1 MAIDYRQGNKVVK
14 SQRRED
20 APGTRVDP
28 YPYIGIVKNNLDPTR
43 CGRLQVWIP
52 DLGGNQD
59 DSKNWRTVSYAS
71 PFMGVTNISQKDAGR
86 VQNTDNKFTN
96 TPNTYGFW
104 AVPPDIGVE
113 VLVMFIAGDPMRGY
127 WFACVNSSVSRF
139 MIPAIAG
146 STNTDL
152 SGASADIKSAY
163 KAGNPAPVT
172 EFNDNDPST
181 YQKADFYNNP
191 KPIHEPQY
199 RVMVNQGLDRDTV
212 RGPISSSSQRETPSQ
227 VFGISTPGRPFPD
240 PGVRDPENFLAKVA
254 KGQLTEADYAYTT
267 RQGGHSFIMDD
278 GNISGRDQLIRLRT
292 AQGHQ
297 IMMHD
302 TENVLYINHA
312 DGTSWIEMTSSGAI
326 NVYSNNGVNLRTQGS
341 INLHAD
347 RDINMNAGGKIN
359 IKAGG
364 NFQVD
369 AAAVAVLSDATIT
382 VGAGGAIGL
391 KVGGQFSVDAGPIS
405 LKAGGDIAM
414 EGASIKQNSGGTK
427 AVTPPKPIQ
436 VNSFADTIKETS
448 TGLWVPAGSLS
459 SIVRV
464 APSHEPYNRGQLPAF
479 AEPTSLGITPA
490 AVYKESVDRT
500 KTAAG
505 TAPQGATETDLR
517 AQPKS
522 SCTVGSL
529 TTDQITA
536 YYTQLA
542 KTESGGPLGFNKS
555 KFASEYEVVN
565 TIGYVGKYQFGH
577 LALQDLKYV
586 TSNCES
592 NAQMN
597 NPNMWTGKNGID
609 SLDTFLKTS
618 AGHAEQETAICEH
631 TKRNYTS
638 LCQRGAITKDMEP
651 EEVAGMLAV
660 AHLLGAGG
668 ANQWRKG
675 AGGADQ
681 YGTTGDKYF
690 QNGKYAVAVLAP
702 KLETI
707 DQPKIA

>member
-1 MAIDYRQGNKVVK
+1 MAIDQRQGNKVVK
-14 SQRRED
+14 SQRREE

-43 CGRLQVWIP
+43 CGRLQVWIA

-86 VQNTDNKFTN
+86 AQNTANKFTN

-139 MIPAIAG
+139 MIPGIAG
-146 STNTDL
+146 STHTDL
-152 SGASADIKSAY
+152 SGASADVKNAY
-163 KAGNPAPVT
+163 RPGNPAPVT
-172 EFNDNDPST
+172 EFNDNDPTT

-199 RVMVNQGLDRDTV
+199 RVMINQGLDRDTV

-240 PGVRDPENFLAKVA
+240 AGVRDPENFLAKVA

-278 GNISGRDQLIRLRT
+278 GNITGRDQLIRLRT

-302 TENVLYINHA
+302 TENTLYINHA
-312 DGTSWIEMTSSGAI
+312 DGTSWIEMTNTGAI
-326 NVYSNNGVNLRTQGS
+326 NVYSTNGVNVRSGGS

-347 RDINMNAGGKIN
+347 SDINMNAGGKIN

-364 NFQVD
+364 KFQVD
-369 AAAVAVLSDATIT
+369 AATVAVLSDSTLT

-391 KVGGQFSVDAGPIS
+391 KVGGQFNVDSGPIS
-405 LKAGGDIAM
+405 LKAGGEIAM
-414 EGASIKQNSGGTK
+414 EGSIIKQNSGGTK

-436 VNSFADTIKETS
+436 VNSFADTVKEPT
-448 TGLWVPAGSLS
+448 TGLWVPAGGLS
-459 SIVRV
+459 SIVKV
-464 APSHEPYNRGQLPAF
+464 APTHEPYNRGQQPAF
-479 AEPTSLGITPA
+479 TEPTALGIGPTKT
-490 AVYKESVDRT
+490 YKDSVDKT
-500 KTAAG
+500 KTTAG
-505 TAPQGATETDLR
+505 TAPQGAAEADLR

-522 SCTVGSL
+522 INTVGPLS
-529 TTDQITA
+529 TNQMTA
-536 YYTQLA
+536 FYAQTA
-542 KTESGGPLGFNKS
+542 KTASGGALGFDKT

-565 TIGYVGKYQFGH
+565 DANAVGKYQFSYQ
-577 LALQDLKYV
+577 ALKDLGYL
-586 TSNCES
+586 TSDCSS
-592 NAQMN
+592 NAEMSN
-597 NPNMWTGKNGID
+597 SNKWKGKNGID
-609 SLDTFLKTS
+609 SLDAFLKTS
-618 AGHAEQETAICEH
+618 AGKAEQETAMGEH
-631 TKRNYTS
+631 TLRNYTAMCNS
-638 LCQRGAITKDMEP
+638 GAITKEMKP
-651 EEVAGMLAV
+651 EEVAGMLSA
-660 AHLLGAGG
+660 AHQLGATG
-668 ANQWRKG
+668 ANAWRKG
-675 AGGADQ
+675 QGGTEVD
-681 YGTTGDKYF
+681 GDKYF
-690 QNGKYAVAVLAP
+690 QNGKYAVSVLAP
-702 KLETI
+702 KVETI
-707 DQPKIA
+707 DQPKTT

>member
-1 MAIDYRQGNKVVK
+1 MAIDQRQGNKVVK

-71 PFMGVTNISQKDAGR
+71 PFMGVTNISQKDANR
-86 VQNTDNKFTN
+86 AKNTGNKFTN

-139 MIPAIAG
+139 MVPGIAA
-146 STNTDL
+146 STHTDL
-152 SGASADIKSAY
+152 SGASADVKNAY
-163 KAGNPAPVT
+163 RPGNPAPVT
-172 EFNDNDPST
+172 EFNDNDPAT

-199 RVMVNQGLDRDTV
+199 RVMINQGLDRDTV

-240 PGVRDPENFLAKVA
+240 AGVRDPENFLAKVA

-278 GNISGRDQLIRLRT
+278 GNITGRDQLIRLRT

-312 DGTSWIEMTSSGAI
+312 DGTSWIEMTSTGAI
-326 NVYSNNGVNLRTQGS
+326 NVYSTNGVNVRSGGS

-347 RDINMNAGGKIN
+347 SDINMNAGGKIN
-359 IKAGG
+359 MKAVGK
-364 NFQVD
+364 FQLD
-369 AAAVAVLSDATIT
+369 AATVSVLSDSTLT

-391 KVGGQFSVDAGPIS
+391 KAGGQFNVDAGPIS
-405 LKAGGDIAM
+405 LKAGGEIAM
-414 EGASIKQNSGGTK
+414 EGSAIKQNSGGTK

-436 VNSFADTIKETS
+436 VNSFADTIKEST
-448 TGLWVPAGSLS
+448 TGLWVPAGGLS
-459 SIVRV
+459 SIVKV
-464 APSHEPYNRGQLPAF
+464 APTHEPYNRGQQPPF
-479 AEPTSLGITPA
+479 TEPTALGIGPTA
-490 AVYKESVDRT
+490 AYKDSVDKT

-505 TAPQGATETDLR
+505 TAPQGATEADLR

-522 SCTVGSL
+522 TNKVGPL
-529 TTDQITA
+529 TTDQMTA
-536 YYTQLA
+536 YCAQTA
-542 KTESGGPLGFNKS
+542 KTASGGALGFDKT
-555 KFASEYEVVN
+555 KFASEYAVVN
-565 TIGYVGKYQFGH
+565 TAGSVGKYQFSH
-577 LALQDLKYV
+577 QALKDLGYL
-586 TSNCES
+586 TSDCSDNEQMTNS
-592 NAQMN
+592 NK
-597 NPNMWTGKNGID
+597 WKGKNGID
-609 SLDTFLKTS
+609 SLDAFLKTS
-618 AGHAEQETAICEH
+618 AGQAEQETAIGEH
-631 TKRNYTS
+631 TLRNYTAMCKS
-638 LCQRGAITKDMEP
+638 GAITKEMKP
-651 EEVAGMLAV
+651 EEVAGMLSV
-660 AHLLGAGG
+660 SHQLGATG
-668 ANQWRKG
+668 ASLWRKG
-675 AGGADQ
+675 QGGAD
-681 YGTTGDKYF
+681 TNNDKYF
-690 QNGKYAVAVLAP
+690 QNGKYAVTILAP

-707 DQPKIA
+707 DQPKTT